1 MKGAAT
7 LLVLALAP
15 AWPQVSKPG
24 AVTAA
29 RAAPAP
35 QAALNPAKPMRIAP
49 QAFTDLERRFD
60 TKLSAIGNVNDP
72 LDLLGATRGL
82 YLDGYGAVF
91 TTELSL
97 IVTPSIN
104 PWRQQITKEEAARVH
119 QRKLDRVAPLRQ
131 AMKDMVKT
139 SAMTLTQIPDN
150 QQIVVVVR
158 LLYLPWEDT
167 TGMVGQILMK
177 ADRKAAL
184 AGDIKTEEQ

>member
-1 MKGAAT
+1 MKRAAT

-15 AWPQVSKPG
+15 AWPQVSRPG
-24 AVTAA
+24 ATAA
-29 RAAPAP
+29 SPAPAP
-35 QAALNPAKPMRIAP
+35 VNPAKPMRIAP
-49 QAFTDLERRFD
+49 QAFTDLERQFD

-97 IVTPSIN
+97 IVTPTIN
-104 PWRQQITKEEAARVH
+104 PWRQQISKEEADRVH
-119 QRKLDRVAPLRQ
+119 QRKLDRVAPLKQ

-139 SAMTLTQIPDN
+139 SAMTLSQIPDN

-158 LLYLPWEDT
+158 LLFLPWEDT
-167 TGMVGQILMK
+167 TGLKGQILMK